1 MKTMRVQ
8 VFLTSAAI
16 LLFLPLFT
24 PVYGQAGQSGAA
36 KQQISNILGS
46 GARALGMGGAF
57 IAIADDATAASWNP
71 AGLAI
76 LTRPEVSLVYSD
88 IDSQEIYDYDYAFLF
103 TDAFAPGEDLAANLT
118 ELDDIADST
127 DSGIDF
133 ASATWPAQL
142 FNRNVVTQ
150 LSYRRIFS
158 LPDLVNEWTE
168 VITFTDVATG
178 EVLFTSRSPAR
189 FETDGG
195 GSVDAYSVS
204 FALPIVRGLNVGAT
218 VNYVDGSLGSRAT
231 LTIFEPDVDNPPAFF
246 VENSEQDFDFDGL
259 MYDLGVQYNMND
271 RFFVGAVYHTGF
283 TADADETFSFSTL
296 FDGEEFSDSFSTS
309 GEVDIPET
317 WGVGVA
323 FRPIDRLTLSADYT
337 QSNWSEGV
345 FVDDDGFETPFPSFG
360 EQQFDSTAIRAGGEY
375 VFFLGNNVFF
385 PVRAGW
391 FEEEQISNFWG
402 GESQPS
408 FDGYSLGAGIAI
420 GSIQFDVAW
429 VDTSGD
435 ERGVLGVVFDEP
447 DDDPNTLD
455 RIEIVNQNRDF
466 SSERLVLSAIYRF

>member
-1 MKTMRVQ
+1 MKTTKVQ
-8 VFLTSAAI
+8 VFLTSAAAI
-16 LLFLPLFT
+16 LLFHPLFT
-24 PVYGQAGQSGAA
+24 PVYGQVEQSGTA

-88 IDSQEIYDYDYAFLF
+88 LDSREIYDYEYDLLF
-103 TDAFAPGEDLAANLT
+103 TDFIAPGEDLALNFT
-118 ELDDIADST
+118 ELNDIADST

-150 LSYRRIFS
+150 LSYRRMSS
-158 LPDLVNEWTE
+158 LPSLVNEWTE
-168 VITFTDVATG
+168 VVTLTDVAAG
-178 EVLFTSRSPAR
+178 EVVFTEQLPYR
-189 FETDGG
+189 FETAGG
-195 GSVDAYSVS
+195 GSVDAYSIS
-204 FALPIVRGLNVGAT
+204 FALPVVRGLNVGAT
-218 VNYVDGSLGSRAT
+218 VNYVDGSLGSRGT
-231 LTIFEPDVDNPPAFF
+231 FTGFTSNFDSPPTPF
-246 VENSEQDFDFDGL
+246 VSNIEQDFDYDGL

-283 TADADETFSFSTL
+283 TADADEAFSFRTL
-296 FDGEEFSDSFSTS
+296 VEGEEVEAGSFMTS
-309 GEVDIPET
+309 GEIDIPET

-345 FVDDDGFETPFPSFG
+345 FAGEGFETPFPSFG
-360 EQQFDSTAIRAGGEY
+360 EQQFDSTAIRVGGEY
-375 VFFLGNNVFF
+375 VFFLGNNVFL
-385 PVRAGW
+385 PLRAGW

-402 GESQPS
+402 GDRQPTLN
-408 FDGYSLGAGIAI
+408 GYSLGAGIAI

-435 ERGVLGVVFDEP
+435 ERGVPEVFDFDGVVF
-447 DDDPNTLD
+447 
-455 RIEIVNQNRDF
+455 EIVNENRDF
-466 SSERLVLSAIYRF
+466 SSQRLVLSAIYRF